1 MFSGVLVDRG
11 RPLPSFRSLLPVAS
25 MRLIK
30 SDSVLHFH
38 SLEGNSRI
46 IRKALHPF
54 SNLSERIKILSSFDN
69 GAIVYNWK
77 LRHFD
82 VTVLTKN
89 I

>member
-1 MFSGVLVDRG
+1 
-11 RPLPSFRSLLPVAS
+11 
-25 MRLIK
+25 
-30 SDSVLHFH
+30 
-38 SLEGNSRI
+38 
-46 IRKALHPF
+46 
-54 SNLSERIKILSSFDN
+54 LSSFDN